1 MFKIN
6 PEATVLKASLESKT
20 EAEKAQT
27 KEVKGNLFAEP
38 ENNGPA
44 IKINKSEATAPSIN
58 EDKAKEYAQSL
69 CDAMKGFGAD
79 GKAVDAII
87 LDESLNSYDIV
98 SIMSKYGSVN
108 RRHTLEKDLARE
120 FMGKHE
126 DKLLQRIT
134 DACFEVYADDNMA
147 NCGLHRIA
155 RLALENKTLQDFMLE
170 KGMIKKD
177 DESDNIRTST
187 MILGIRG

>member
-1 MFKIN
+1 M
-6 PEATVLKASLESKT
+6 
-20 EAEKAQT
+20 
-27 KEVKGNLFAEP
+27 LFR
-38 ENNGPA
+38 
-44 IKINKSEATAPSIN
+44 S
-58 EDKAKEYAQSL
+58 
-69 CDAMKGFGAD
+69 
-79 GKAVDAII
+79 
-87 LDESLNSYDIV
+87 
-98 SIMSKYGSVN
+98 
-108 RRHTLEKDLARE
+108 
-120 FMGKHE
+120 GKHE